1 MNKKKALIF
10 GINDNEGAYLI
21 KFLLNK
27 GYKVFGVIGSQNKK
41 KINFKSLSI
50 DKNKLKIFKIQKLNQ
65 KIISKIINQSMCEK
79 IFFLSKNT
87 YKNKSKLNPIEIIDF
102 NIRYFFYI
110 LEACKKLSK
119 KIKIYNLYSSKFLEM
134 PQSSYDLSILINF
147 YLEKYYKQT
156 SNLSISNDSIEVINK
171 IHNKEL
177 F

>member
-10 GINDNEGAYLI
+10 GINNQEGIYLAKI
-21 KFLLNK
+21 LLNK

-41 KINFKSLSI
+41 KANFKSLSK
-50 DKNKLKIFKIQKLNQ
+50 DKNKLKIFKVQKLNQ
-65 KIISKIINQSMCEK
+65 KIISKIIYQSICEK

-87 YKNKSKLNPIEIIDF
+87 YKNKSNLNQIKIIDL
-102 NIRYFFYI
+102 NTRYFFYM
-110 LEACKKLSK
+110 LEACKKLNK

-156 SNLSISNDSIEVINK
+156 SNLSISNDSIEVIDK